1 MTFANDIWNEVQDAI
16 AKKVGDL
23 NLPLS
28 AVGHANS
35 HTLPL
40 SKDISSTLPS
50 GAWSSTFTASAKA
63 SCSYDVLDAGEASNF
78 GLTAPNGCSLM
89 QILMAG
95 SLSFDL
101 NGKYPSGAFSFGADA
116 SASGDVQLTWIFAET
131 STKIAAEA
139 LANDIQGIEP
149 PVNLA
154 QVYEQSQWSTW
165 QETRVSADGKL
176 AVGLNLAA
184 SSSVAGASFSALLN
198 KQSPVGVNI
207 GVSALASWGL
217 SGKFQLVIRRD
228 PSGVRVT
235 LQRDSSSNSQYGLQV
250 GASADFSVA
259 LTDAANMLASSLPD
273 PQKYLDDLTSI
284 LEPGNLL
291 LSELT
296 KLIEAKA
303 TNPTEATLAKLIL
316 GISQPGQVASTAL
329 QDLQSLLDG
338 YVQKGTQIAAA
349 DVTNDLQK
357 IFPDL
362 PASVSGAVVQY
373 VTNWIN
379 SQGTKISDLANKL
392 VNDPKLGSDVNA
404 IADALGAFGQAFA
417 KALNDLNE
425 ALSDAKIAKA
435 IRNATSDYATLRSK
449 WIQELQK
456 AAALKLSMTLGVTE
470 SSEKDDSVLADIIF
484 HLPAGNVPEEAD
496 ELYTALLR
504 GKLDDLPA
512 LVKNSG
518 KEITVLSGSL
528 LSKVSRTLGITLGVN
543 LLGQNLSWGG
553 TSTASLQVHSSL
565 FGDLDAVSGAADAG
579 ATSQTWYGNFQ
590 TSLGCQILFTPAP
603 PGTAGGPSYA
613 IGFKGGYT
621 FSGQNITADDLGSIV
636 ASIAPLCKVPDT
648 PTLLRRLGL
657 PAPSATHA
665 PLALNNFQLVL
676 PIQLDVSDLQ
686 IFESCMNLSDKCAA
700 QVMLA
705 SDAYYKGKNPFL
717 QQSPSQ
723 FIRVIQSNQQCSAAD
738 VLAEIR
744 KISDL
749 GDIASYLHQYDDSPG
764 VSTEDVPWNPNMIQ
778 ARVIRKMARIVGG
791 VCDLQST
798 LAMLNTK
805 LAGASLLDSAAQ
817 AMVFNYLNK
826 ICSDIGVSAVS
837 TDTLLGNEYRVPWE
851 LSAFAASLACG
862 ANLPLPGAYTPV
874 ASNSLARSD
883 PVTLV
888 LSSY

>member
-235 LQRDSSSNSQYGLQV
+235 LQRDSSSNSQYGIQV
-250 GASADFSVA
+250 GASADLSVA

-373 VTNWIN
+373 VTN
-379 SQGTKISDLANKL
+379 
-392 VNDPKLGSDVNA
+392 
-404 IADALGAFGQAFA
+404 
-417 KALNDLNE
+417 
-425 ALSDAKIAKA
+425 
-435 IRNATSDYATLRSK
+435 
-449 WIQELQK
+449 
-456 AAALKLSMTLGVTE
+456 
-470 SSEKDDSVLADIIF
+470 
-484 HLPAGNVPEEAD
+484 
-496 ELYTALLR
+496 
-504 GKLDDLPA
+504 
-512 LVKNSG
+512 
-518 KEITVLSGSL
+518 
-528 LSKVSRTLGITLGVN
+528 
-543 LLGQNLSWGG
+543 
-553 TSTASLQVHSSL
+553 
-565 FGDLDAVSGAADAG
+565 
-579 ATSQTWYGNFQ
+579 
-590 TSLGCQILFTPAP
+590 
-603 PGTAGGPSYA
+603 
-613 IGFKGGYT
+613 
-621 FSGQNITADDLGSIV
+621 
-636 ASIAPLCKVPDT
+636 
-648 PTLLRRLGL
+648 
-657 PAPSATHA
+657 
-665 PLALNNFQLVL
+665 
-676 PIQLDVSDLQ
+676 
-686 IFESCMNLSDKCAA
+686 
-700 QVMLA
+700 
-705 SDAYYKGKNPFL
+705 
-717 QQSPSQ
+717 
-723 FIRVIQSNQQCSAAD
+723 
-738 VLAEIR
+738 
-744 KISDL
+744 
-749 GDIASYLHQYDDSPG
+749 
-764 VSTEDVPWNPNMIQ
+764 
-778 ARVIRKMARIVGG
+778 
-791 VCDLQST
+791 
-798 LAMLNTK
+798 
-805 LAGASLLDSAAQ
+805 
-817 AMVFNYLNK
+817 
-826 ICSDIGVSAVS
+826 
-837 TDTLLGNEYRVPWE
+837 
-851 LSAFAASLACG
+851 
-862 ANLPLPGAYTPV
+862 
-874 ASNSLARSD
+874 
-883 PVTLV
+883 
-888 LSSY
+888 